1 MADCHI
7 VADDNMRWH
16 IRAANTLEAFSCRHK
31 ASNRNERGRIRSN
44 IRTLRKSRPQGA
56 IAGSW
61 EKTPRIGI

>member
-1 MADCHI
+1 MANCSI

-31 ASNRNERGRIRSN
+31 DWNRGERGLIRSR
-44 IRTLRKSRPQGA
+44 IQTLRKTRPQGA

-61 EKTPRIGI
+61 EKTPRIGL